1 MKFSTLALVSSSLA
15 QDMSEVV
22 RRQNNER
29 RYAQLTEMMEN
40 YNSEF
45 DERKYWAYGCNCLI
59 LGDRPMSDPGKI
71 YSL

>member
-45 DERKYWAYGCNCLI
+45 DERKYWAYG
-59 LGDRPMSDPGKI
+59 
-71 YSL
+71 